1 LPAFRQ
7 GQEACNSSLA
17 ETFGEQALA
26 PVATGSVGPLPGCTE
41 SSNRTISADVLVQS
55 PVTDGLKSAGPTSLP
70 SSVPAVET
78 LLSRADGQLT
88 PPPAHVLVQTSVS
101 DRLACPVSTSR
112 KDSDNVPS
120 DVPSRTT
127 SGVHPVELRPGAKW
141 DQRSSFRWS
150 QAKAKVCRE
159 RHRVVLGRD
168 QSGVQAVMD
177 YPASTNRRQN
187 QWRSRPRQRRVPVL
201 GPCHWHGPQGR
212 WVLVLV
218 YRFPQVGSLCFC
230 VILARWTVKPLTG

>member
-1 LPAFRQ
+1 MPAFRQ

-88 PPPAHVLVQTSVS
+88 PPSAHVLVQTSVS

-177 YPASTNRRQN
+177 YPAPTNAGRTSGGRGLDGGEYQYLGLATGM
-187 QWRSRPRQRRVPVL
+187 VPKADGSL
-201 GPCHWHGPQGR
+201 YLCTDFHKWGPC
-212 WVLVLV
+212 VFAL
-218 YRFPQVGSLCFC
+218 F
-230 VILARWTVKPLTG
+230 